1 VGRPLPQHRSTLPL
15 QSSLFPARG
24 LAGMQ
29 GNPSCREPPEPQTC
43 GPLLH
48 CHAGRMSAHT
58 GAYKRSW
65 HSPQARR
72 SRAFSV
78 STRSPC
84 LSPRAA
90 ELPVTSAT
98 LRAGDLGHPEAA
110 AAGRYRVRSP
120 ARSAATVS
128 QAGGKPRGSGPLRAR
143 CAHAKLAQSSLEP
156 NWGGTYV

>member
-1 VGRPLPQHRSTLPL
+1 
-15 QSSLFPARG
+15 
-24 LAGMQ
+24 
-29 GNPSCREPPEPQTC
+29 
-43 GPLLH
+43 
-48 CHAGRMSAHT
+48 MSAHT

-98 LRAGDLGHPEAA
+98 LRP
-110 AAGRYRVRSP
+110 VT
-120 ARSAATVS
+120 SAT
-128 QAGGKPRGSGPLRAR
+128 LRR
-143 CAHAKLAQSSLEP
+143 QLR
-156 NWGGTYV
+156 GGTEFAVLLARPRR